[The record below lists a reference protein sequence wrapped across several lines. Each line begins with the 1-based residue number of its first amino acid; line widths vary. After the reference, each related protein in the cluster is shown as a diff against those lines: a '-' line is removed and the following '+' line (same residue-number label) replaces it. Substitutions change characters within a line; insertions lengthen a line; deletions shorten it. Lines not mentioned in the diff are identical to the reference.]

1 MSKRDTVID
10 VTFVLDTSAYASGD
24 VLSDVVAIPRAALS
38 VGGSVVLDSLTL
50 IDEDDQKQALTAVF
64 LDTNN
69 SLGTKNSAPNISDA
83 NARKVLGHVPVVAND
98 YVDLGGV
105 SIACVRNLGLV
116 LKCDPA
122 ATSLYVALVSGGTG
136 TYTANG
142 LKGKIGIRR

>member
-1 MSKRDTVID
+1 MNRDTVID
-10 VTFVLDTSAYASGD
+10 VTFTLDTSIYASGD
-24 VLSDVVAIPRAALS
+24 VLSDTVAITRSALRE
-38 VGGSVVLDSLTL
+38 GDSVVLDSLTI
-50 IDEDDQKQALTAVF
+50 IDEDDQKQPLTAVF

-83 NARKVLGHVPVVAND
+83 NARKVLGHVSVVVGD

-105 SIACVRNLGLV
+105 SVACVRNLGLV

-122 ATSLYVALVSGGTG
+122 TTSLYVALISGGTG
-136 TYTANG
+136 TYTVNG